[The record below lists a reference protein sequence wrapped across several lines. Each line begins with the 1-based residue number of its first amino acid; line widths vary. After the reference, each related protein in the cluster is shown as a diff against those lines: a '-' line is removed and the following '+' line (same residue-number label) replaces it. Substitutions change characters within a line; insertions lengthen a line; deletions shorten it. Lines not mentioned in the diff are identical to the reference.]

1 MDAPAA
7 DRTLANSAEGQ
18 WRDALITR
26 MFKLMHAHEA
36 DNFDAVRY
44 RGENPGAFYF
54 ERHASY
60 FSFFLRNAGSFHAA
74 RQLLQDEYSRDYF
87 DQLLLFRML
96 GHLHVRLP
104 FNTPE
109 NRALAAKPLEWKA
122 YDTDDIGPYGP
133 LALFT
138 VPTDGADIA
147 VKCWKE
153 NVEATFLVRP
163 YYFARDG
170 VRIAPEVG
178 DHVIDA
184 GACFGDTALKF
195 AHSVGDE
202 GHVYTFDPLPRHFSI
217 MQENFAMNPA
227 LTKRITA
234 FDVGL
239 ANEDHDGGGRQEV
252 DDVINPGATVFGW
265 DVTTR
270 RIDDL
275 AARGAVPRVD
285 FIKMDIE
292 GSELPALQGAEQV
305 IRRWRPKLAISLY
318 HRPND
323 FFTIPLWVDSLDC
336 GYRFFLDHYS
346 IHNEET
352 VLYAQATS

>member
-1 MDAPAA
+1 MDTSTAI
-7 DRTLANSAEGQ
+7 RNQANSDAGQ
-18 WRDALITR
+18 WQDALITR
-26 MFKLMHAHEA
+26 MFKLIHVHEP

-60 FSFFLRNAGSFHAA
+60 FSFFLRHAEEFHRA
-74 RQLLQDEYSRDYF
+74 RALLEDEFSRDYY

-109 NRALAAKPLEWKA
+109 NRSLATIAPTWKV

-133 LALFT
+133 LALFS

-163 YYFARDG
+163 YYFSRNG
-170 VRIAPEVG
+170 VDIAPTAG
-178 DHVIDA
+178 DYVIDA
-184 GACFGDTALKF
+184 GACFGDTALAF
-195 AHSVGDE
+195 AHSVGAE

-217 MQENFAMNPA
+217 MQENFAMNPELA
-227 LTKRITA
+227 PRITA

-239 ANEDHDGGGRQEV
+239 SNEDHTGGGQQAV
-252 DDVINPGATVFGW
+252 NGVINPGATVFGW

-275 AARGAVPRVD
+275 VARGEVARVD

-292 GSELPALQGAEQV
+292 GSELLALKGAEQS
-305 IRRWRPKLAISLY
+305 IRRWKPKLAISLY

-323 FFTIPLWVDSLDC
+323 FFTIPQWIDTLDC

-346 IHNEET
+346 IHNEES
-352 VLYAQATS
+352 VLYALA

>member
-1 MDAPAA
+1 METSAAMRAQAHSDA
-7 DRTLANSAEGQ
+7 GQ
-18 WRDALITR
+18 WRDALIKR
-26 MFKLMHAHEA
+26 MFRLIHAREP

-44 RGENPGAFYF
+44 RGENPDAFYF

-60 FSFFLRNAGSFHAA
+60 FSFFLQNAEQFHQA
-74 RQLLQDEYSRDYF
+74 RALLEDEFSRDYY

-104 FNTPE
+104 FNTPK
-109 NRALAAKPLEWKA
+109 NRALAAIAPTWKIH
-122 YDTDDIGPYGP
+122 DTDDIGPYGP
-133 LALFT
+133 LALFS

-163 YYFARDG
+163 YFFSRGG
-170 VRIAPEVG
+170 VGIAPAAG

-184 GACFGDTALKF
+184 GACFGDTALLF
-195 AHSVGDE
+195 AHSVGE
-202 GHVYTFDPLPRHFSI
+202 TGHVYTFDPLPRHFSI
-217 MQENFAMNPA
+217 MQENFAMNPELA
-227 LTKRITA
+227 LRISA

-239 ANEDHDGGGRQEV
+239 SNEDHAGGGSQPM
-252 DDVINPGATVFGW
+252 DGVINPGATVFGW

-275 AARGAVPRVD
+275 VARGSVARVD

-292 GSELPALQGAEQV
+292 GSELPALQGAEHA
-305 IRRWRPKLAISLY
+305 IRKWKPKLAISLY

-323 FFTIPLWVDSLDC
+323 FFTIPLWISSLGC
-336 GYRFFLDHYS
+336 GYRFYLDHYS

-352 VLYAQATS
+352 VLYAAA

>member
-1 MDAPAA
+1 MEIPTA
-7 DRTLANSAEGQ
+7 DRTQANSEAGV

-26 MFKLMHAHEA
+26 MFKLIHAHEA

-60 FSFFLRNAGSFHAA
+60 FSFFLRHSEQFHQA
-74 RQLLQDEYSRDYF
+74 RALLNDEFSRDYY
-87 DQLLLFRML
+87 DQLLLFRIL

-109 NRALAAKPLEWKA
+109 HRAFAAIPPTWKV

-133 LALFT
+133 LALFS

-163 YYFARDG
+163 YFFSRDG
-170 VRIAPEVG
+170 VDIAPVAG

-184 GACFGDTALKF
+184 GACFGDTALMF
-195 AHSVGDE
+195 AHAVGAS

-217 MQENFAMNPA
+217 MQENFAMNPPLA
-227 LTKRITA
+227 ARITA

-239 ANEDHDGGGRQEV
+239 SDEDHDGCGQQAV
-252 DDVINPGATVFGW
+252 DGVINPGATVFGW

-275 AARGAVPRVD
+275 AASGALARVD

-292 GSELPALQGAEQV
+292 GSELPALRGAEQV
-305 IRRWRPKLAISLY
+305 IRRWKPKLAISLY

-323 FFTIPLWVDSLDC
+323 FFTIPLWIDSLGC
-336 GYRFFLDHYS
+336 GYRFYLDHYS

-352 VLYAQATS
+352 VLYALA